1 MVTRHSGTRKRIQG
15 QSLTFELDENFSPAG
30 FVPVP
35 LEAGG
40 RAWRSAGRAE
50 RGVTVRE
57 SVRAPARVL
66 LAQGLSGFS
75 AGLTLAFSSC
85 FNSLSA
91 FFLSV
96 PVLQEI
102 RQLQQ
107 KQASYIREIS
117 DLQETIE
124 WKDKKIGV
132 GLSSLSKSVPGQS
145 A

>member
-1 MVTRHSGTRKRIQG
+1 MGSR
-15 QSLTFELDENFSPAG
+15 P
-30 FVPVP
+30 
-35 LEAGG
+35 
-40 RAWRSAGRAE
+40 
-50 RGVTVRE
+50 E
-57 SVRAPARVL
+57 SVWVPARVW
-66 LAQGLSGFS
+66 LALGLSGFS
-75 AGLTLAFSSC
+75 AGLALGFSSC
-85 FNSLSA
+85 SNTLSA

-132 GLSSLSKSVPGQS
+132 GLSCLSKSVPGQS